1 MNCLVQVIALS
12 LVIIGLVGGSA
23 EQEQKP
29 AKATTPQKQASSRQA
44 FGESY
49 ATLLPEQKRL
59 VDDFVRRY
67 NQTTGIN
74 IVPEQAYNGARI
86 SVRTTFDAVTH
97 ALVSTKLT
105 NEKGQSLGR
114 AIDLVDA
121 LDQVLGEEA
130 RAGGDRQF
138 RMYAYLKPNAIDI
151 LSSSREFFHDKDN
164 TVYHKGFPIC
174 YRLKNGPPSIQF
186 SITRDKRMSD
196 IDVDYRSSTFPKALF
211 DGHLTAGNSDVR
223 AGGNLA
229 THDNRWEGLNGWWRQ
244 VFGFSLGSSAKPSK
258 DATTGRAPTIPV
270 NPRLTAD
277 QGIDASVHDFLTSW
291 VVNRQPENAIA
302 YLSPLS
308 YPCLESMARNKQ
320 KPIAPGMVRFNTLVA
335 MDRFNASLGKTTSV
349 EDVFEA
355 ATNWKPD
362 LKEEKN
368 AYAAEFRL
376 VEVPADMAQDQECV
390 QAQGESGKK
399 DKGEFYGVAFRGKL
413 GDGRNKAM
421 SLLWTKEGKYWKI
434 IAIRIDDG
442 SDAGITPK
450 AATAA
455 PPFSEADP
463 EKIAG
468 DSDAV
473 KDITSFYQSWVGK
486 RDPASAARY
495 ASARSNQ
502 CLPPPSEAE
511 KGMKPADRIQ
521 EGLTKALARVPQG
534 RNLSDL
540 MSSVQPVNELVRP
553 VEQVNSKAFAI
564 MGVPDQMADS
574 FLCQSR
580 QLAEKTRE
588 LKPSDA
594 KYGTYYLS
602 ASRLN
607 YGQGESPAL
616 LLLWTREKDQWKV
629 VAWAVEVP

>member
-1 MNCLVQVIALS
+1 V
-12 LVIIGLVGGSA
+12 GL
-23 EQEQKP
+23 
-29 AKATTPQKQASSRQA
+29 
-44 FGESY
+44 
-49 ATLLPEQKRL
+49 
-59 VDDFVRRY
+59 
-67 NQTTGIN
+67 
-74 IVPEQAYNGARI
+74 
-86 SVRTTFDAVTH
+86 
-97 ALVSTKLT
+97 
-105 NEKGQSLGR
+105 
-114 AIDLVDA
+114 
-121 LDQVLGEEA
+121 
-130 RAGGDRQF
+130 
-138 RMYAYLKPNAIDI
+138 
-151 LSSSREFFHDKDN
+151 
-164 TVYHKGFPIC
+164 
-174 YRLKNGPPSIQF
+174 
-186 SITRDKRMSD
+186 
-196 IDVDYRSSTFPKALF
+196 
-211 DGHLTAGNSDVR
+211 
-223 AGGNLA
+223 
-229 THDNRWEGLNGWWRQ
+229 
-244 VFGFSLGSSAKPSK
+244 
-258 DATTGRAPTIPV
+258 
-270 NPRLTAD
+270 
-277 QGIDASVHDFLTSW
+277 
-291 VVNRQPENAIA
+291 
-302 YLSPLS
+302 
-308 YPCLESMARNKQ
+308 
-320 KPIAPGMVRFNTLVA
+320 
-335 MDRFNASLGKTTSV
+335 
-349 EDVFEA
+349 
-355 ATNWKPD
+355 
-362 LKEEKN
+362 
-368 AYAAEFRL
+368 
-376 VEVPADMAQDQECV
+376 
-390 QAQGESGKK
+390 
-399 DKGEFYGVAFRGKL
+399 RGKL
-413 GDGRNKAM
+413 GDGRNKVM

-450 AATAA
+450 IATAA
-455 PPFSEADP
+455 PPLSEADP

-468 DSDAV
+468 DSNAV

-580 QLAEKTRE
+580 QVSEKPPE